1 MRPKQQTPRPVGP
14 PNGKAVQPSA
24 AFQVRHEWGDARA
37 VQSRFGI
44 CKSTLYRLSE
54 DGKIRSSSLRER
66 GKLRGKRLFS
76 MDSIA
81 AYIESMTI
89 GGEETKS

>member
-1 MRPKQQTPRPVGP
+1 MRPTTQAQSQHGLPAGNAVP
-14 PNGKAVQPSA
+14 PKNVN
-24 AFQVRHEWGDARA
+24 QVRPEWGDARA

-44 CKSTLYRLSE
+44 CKSTLYRLTE

-81 AYIESMTI
+81 AYIESMAS
-89 GGEETKS
+89 GGEGEA